1 MEDINEIRNSFEQE
15 MIDKG
20 YKTFKSGFNN
30 SLRGFQKLFDDDKG
44 KRYFITIW
52 HYNHA
57 EQLDRDDVPKKDS
70 YTADSQFRF
79 GKEDKDATCNVEF
92 WGDVLPNEYRPLT
105 TLKDI
110 EDFFE
115 KFWYLMKPDYYESY
129 S

>member
-1 MEDINEIRNSFEQE
+1 MIDINEIRNSFEQE
-15 MIDKG
+15 MVDKG
-20 YKTFKSGFNN
+20 YKTFKSGFNS
-30 SLRGFQKLFDDDKG
+30 SLRGFQKLFNDDKG

-70 YTADSQFRF
+70 YTADSQFTF
-79 GKEDKDATCNVEF
+79 KNQDKDATCNVEF
-92 WGDVLPNEYRPLT
+92 WGDVTPNEYRPLT